1 MSSVDLGI
9 NKLIF
14 AVFNI
19 TLFSPFVNVYLR
31 DCGSLADCRL
41 CVIMTPNGRTHHLE
55 TVTMYIY
62 QTKIKLHETDAAGL
76 LFFSNQF
83 KIIHDA
89 YEALL
94 ETIGFGFAE
103 LIRNKDFFLPI
114 VHSESDYKLP
124 LFVGDVLEVR
134 VKTEKVGQ
142 TSFTLAYTLLN
153 TQQQVVG
160 TARTV
165 HVTVDKKA
173 NQKIPLPQ
181 DMRRKIENLY
191 KQDNP

>member
-1 MSSVDLGI
+1 
-9 NKLIF
+9 
-14 AVFNI
+14 
-19 TLFSPFVNVYLR
+19 
-31 DCGSLADCRL
+31 
-41 CVIMTPNGRTHHLE
+41 MTPNGRIHCLE

-94 ETIGFGFAE
+94 ETIGFGFAD

-124 LFVGDVLEVR
+124 LFVGDVLEVQ
-134 VKTEKVGQ
+134 VEVENVGQ
-142 TSFTLAYTLLN
+142 TSFTFAYRLLN
-153 TQQQVVG
+153 AKQEVAG

-165 HVTVDKKA
+165 HVTVDKET

-181 DMRRKIENLY
+181 DMRRGIENLY